1 MKILCQLD
9 SIMLRSVYLIFVFTG
24 FYTLCYSQWKEEFS
38 GTAIDPSVWQGDLS
52 HFIITPAQQA
62 RLNAPEAGSTRLYTL
77 QYIPDSVQWDFYAFL
92 DFSPSGSNLMGI
104 LLMGDDPDIN
114 VANGYYFEVG
124 ETGNGDA
131 MRFYRLDNGQRTLLA
146 SGQAGAMGG
155 NTAKVRGRM
164 LRHANGEWHFLADY
178 TGGNQLSEEF
188 VIQETTHGAG
198 KIAYFGLYCTYT
210 ATRTDKYYFD
220 DIAINPIIPDSKPP
234 VLLSTSVIDANEL
247 LLTFDEPI
255 EEGSATAPE
264 LYALDHGL
272 GMPAL
277 AEWSVNLPEQV
288 RLVWTAPMVLFTD
301 YTLKAWDVS
310 DRFGN
315 KSDTLSNTFTFIL
328 GRPPVRGELIINEI
342 MADPTPPAGLP
353 DAEFVE
359 LYNTS
364 SAVIELKGMKITT
377 SGSSANLPDRL
388 VFPGEYLIL
397 VRPEHSPLFE
407 PYGLV
412 HSVSGLPVLPNE
424 GTTLR
429 LLDPLGKI
437 IDEVSYTPSWHTS
450 TIKRDGGWTLERIY
464 PGNSCALAG
473 HWTSATDPSG
483 GTPGRQNSV
492 FNTQSDLEG
501 PRLLQVWPDA
511 PDRLLLTFDERLS
524 EDLFHHSIH
533 IEPDPGI
540 QSVFTDLTGNLLTL
554 VLENP
559 LQSGVVYRLKPTIT
573 LTDCIGNEYT
583 LDQEFIVGLPEKP
596 EPGDL
601 VINEILFNPPTDG
614 ADFVELFNASGKF
627 LAANQLLLA
636 NMQPGKEET
645 RPIDVKTLIHPGQYI
660 VFTAIPEF
668 IHQYWT
674 DVVAE
679 SVYQTTTPAWLN
691 ENGNVTL
698 FGRDSA
704 QLYLIDQMDYNQN
717 MHFELL
723 RDVKGK
729 SLERLNEKLPSNDP
743 YSWHT
748 AAAEVNYATPT
759 RQNSQWSDSL
769 NLHESPFRL
778 KDDLFSPNGDGDRDL
793 AVVEYRFKEAGM
805 IVDFD
810 VYDRQGR
817 LVKRQ
822 GNTNLAGRQGV
833 LTWAGDTDGGTLA
846 GPGVYILLLQSY
858 NIKGEVKT
866 YKLPV
871 VLALELK

>member
-1 MKILCQLD
+1 MKILYLLE
-9 SIMLRSVYLIFVFTG
+9 SIMVRTVIFILVFTG

-38 GTAIDPSVWQGDLS
+38 GTAIDQSVWQGDLS

-62 RLNAPEAGSTRLYTL
+62 RLNAPEAGSSRLYTL
-77 QYIPDSVQWDFYAFL
+77 QYIPDSVQWDFYTFL
-92 DFSPSGSNLMGI
+92 DFSPSGSNLLGI
-104 LLMGDDPDIN
+104 LLMGDSPDIK

-124 ETGNGDA
+124 ETGSGDA
-131 MRFYRLDNGQRTLLA
+131 MRFFRLDNGQRTLLG

-155 NTAKVRGRM
+155 NTAHVRGRM

-178 TGGNQLSEEF
+178 TGGNQLNEDF
-188 VIQETTHGAG
+188 IVQETTHGVA

-220 DIAINPIIPDSKPP
+220 DLAINPIIPDSKPP
-234 VLLSTSVIDANEL
+234 MLLSTAIVDANEV

-255 EEGSATAPE
+255 EEVSATAPE

-277 AEWSVNLPEQV
+277 AEWSVNLPEKV
-288 RLVWTAPMVLFTD
+288 HLVWTEPMALFTN
-301 YTLKAWDVS
+301 YTLKAWDIS

-315 KSDTLSNTFTFIL
+315 KSDTLVSTFPFIM
-328 GRPPVRGELIINEI
+328 GRPPERGELIINEI
-342 MADPTPPAGLP
+342 MADPSPPAGLP

-364 SAVIELKGMKITT
+364 PVVIELNGMKITT
-377 SGSSANLPDRL
+377 SGSSANLPGRL

-397 VRPEHSPLFE
+397 VRPEHSLLFE
-407 PYGLV
+407 PYGPV
-412 HSVSGLPVLPNE
+412 HSISGLPILPND

-429 LLDPLGKI
+429 LLDPVGNI
-437 IDEVSYTPSWHTS
+437 IDEVSYTLSWHTS

-464 PGNSCALAG
+464 PGNSCALTG

-492 FNTQSDLEG
+492 FNAKSDLEG
-501 PRLLQVWPDA
+501 PRLLHVWPDA
-511 PDRLLLTFDERLS
+511 PDRLLLTFNERLS
-524 EDLFHHSIH
+524 EDISPHNIH

-540 QSVFTDLTGNLLTL
+540 QLVFTDPTGNLMTL
-554 VLENP
+554 VLEHP

-573 LTDCIGNEYT
+573 LTDCVGNEYT
-583 LDQEFIVGLPEKP
+583 MNQEFIVGLPEKP
-596 EPGDL
+596 QPGDL
-601 VINEILFNPPTDG
+601 VINEILFNPPTGG
-614 ADFVELFNASGKF
+614 ADFVELLNASTKF
-627 LAANQLLLA
+627 VATNQLLLA

-645 RPIDVKTLIHPGQYI
+645 RPIDVKALIHPGQYA
-660 VFTAIPEF
+660 VFTASPEF
-668 IHQYWT
+668 VHQFWT
-674 DVVAE
+674 DVVNE
-679 SVYQTTTPAWLN
+679 SVFQTTTPAWLN

-698 FGRDSA
+698 FGKDSA
-704 QLYLIDQMDYNQN
+704 QLYLIDQMDYHQN
-717 MHFELL
+717 MHFELI

-743 YSWHT
+743 FSWHT
-748 AAAEVNYATPT
+748 AAADANYATPT
-759 RQNSQWSDSL
+759 RQNSQWSDNSKI
-769 NLHESPFRL
+769 HESPFKL

-793 AVVEYRFKEAGM
+793 AVVEYNLKEAGM
-805 IVDFD
+805 IVNFG

-822 GNTNLAGRQGV
+822 ENTQLAGRQGV

-846 GPGVYILLLQSY
+846 GPGVYILLLQIF
-858 NIKGEVKT
+858 NVKGEGKT